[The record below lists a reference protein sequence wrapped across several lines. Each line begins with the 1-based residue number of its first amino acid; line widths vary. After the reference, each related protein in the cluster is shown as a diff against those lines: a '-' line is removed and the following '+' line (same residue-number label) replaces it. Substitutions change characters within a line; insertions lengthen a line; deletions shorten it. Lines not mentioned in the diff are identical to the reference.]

1 MSPRATTLLAV
12 PNLSEGRDDA
22 AIDAIGQAF
31 VAGGAR
37 LLDVHR
43 DRDHHRSVFTLAA
56 PPGHLSAA
64 VLAGAREAT
73 ARIDMRD
80 HHGVHPRVG
89 ALDVAPIV
97 HVDPGARGAACV
109 EALLLG
115 DELARELDLPVLLYG
130 ELAGGRP
137 RADLRRGG
145 VEELARRIEAGDVAP
160 DFGPRNPHPSAGFTL
175 VAARPP
181 LVAFNLLL
189 EPGASHEQARDIAA
203 NIREGGPQGLPGV
216 RAIGLWLPSSDAA
229 QVSLNVEDPAT
240 TPLAR
245 VVEAVRADAP
255 VARAELVGLAPR
267 AAFDGFPVD
276 LPIPGF
282 DPARH
287 LIENALA

>member
-1 MSPRATTLLAV
+1 MSPGETTLLAV
-12 PNLSEGRDDA
+12 PNVSEGRDAA

-37 LLDVHR
+37 LLDIHR
-43 DRDHHRSVFTLAA
+43 DPDHHRSVFTLAA

-80 HHGVHPRVG
+80 HQGVHPCVG

-97 HVDPGARGAACV
+97 YVDPSARGAACA
-109 EALLLG
+109 EALVLG

-130 ELAGGRP
+130 ELAGDRT

-145 VEELARRIEAGDVAP
+145 AGELARRIEAGELAP
-160 DFGPRNPHPSAGFTL
+160 DFGPRQPHLSAGFTL

-203 NIREGGPQGLPGV
+203 NIREGGADGLPGV
-216 RAIGLWLPSSDAA
+216 RAD
-229 QVSLNVEDPAT
+229 
-240 TPLAR
+240 R
-245 VVEAVRADAP
+245 P
-255 VARAELVGLAPR
+255 VAGVTRRRPGLAQRRGPGDDATGPGRRSRPRPR
-267 AAFDGFPVD
+267 AG
-276 LPIPGF
+276 
-282 DPARH
+282 R
-287 LIENALA
+287 